1 MVGTCTSW
9 LLDPQLAEY
18 LPAGSNIVRF
28 QRRFELVLGLRID
41 NESIVS
47 YLRGSSGAGPDQPPR
62 ETALQRAFA
71 SHHAAGKDW
80 HMRTGW
86 LDLRMTLDLRSELS
100 P

>member
-28 QRRFELVLGLRID
+28 QRRFQLVPRVRID

-47 YLRGSSGAGPDQPPR
+47 YLRGSSGASSDPAPR
-62 ETALQRAFA
+62 ETALQRAVA
-71 SHHAAGKDW
+71 SHLAAGKDW
-80 HMRTGW
+80 HLRTGW
-86 LDLRMTLDLRSELS
+86 LDLRTRSET
-100 P
+100 PA